1 MSQPA
6 IDYRQNVILFVDD
19 EQKTRKYFS
28 KLFGKTFRVV
38 LAEDG
43 VEGLERFRENQDEI
57 GVVVT
62 DQRMPN
68 ETGTEFLEKVALLK
82 PSVVRILSTA
92 YADIDAA
99 VDSVNKAGIY
109 RYITKPWEVPELEV
123 TLMRAMELYMVRL
136 EREELMRQKMLSVDI
151 LAAADRVISLAAMAA
166 FRNSGLRYVG
176 EALKAVVRL
185 SEGGGEREIP
195 ETSATEGLS
204 WRELYRRHLS
214 FLGSLAG
221 SLPSGLTSPEG
232 LDHQTKCPLRDT
244 LDPVVSGS
252 GGRIVWGEARATPP
266 DWPGPVNLLTETVEP
281 FLSSVAEIT
290 AESGPVLLE
299 ECLSG
304 LEVSFPGERFRQIL
318 QPAISSSAEEP
329 SKPSIDLISSL
340 IRLTHHGAVFD
351 FLPDSNKTS
360 VRMRIG
366 FDVSRVERAPS
377 DPYEELAA
385 DLVGNELFWSR
396 YVD

>member
-1 MSQPA
+1 MSSSA
-6 IDYRQNVILFVDD
+6 IDFRQNVILFVDD
-19 EQKTRKYFS
+19 EQKTRKYFA

-43 VEGLERFRENQDEI
+43 IEGLERFREHQDDI
-57 GVVVT
+57 GVVIT

-68 ETGTEFLEKVALLK
+68 ETGTEFLAKVALLK
-82 PSVVRILSTA
+82 PSAVRILSTA

-123 TLMRAMELYMVRL
+123 TLMRAMELYVVRL

-151 LAAADRVISLAAMAA
+151 LASADRVISLAALAA

-185 SEGGGEREIP
+185 SEGAGERVLP
-195 ETSATEGLS
+195 DASKTDGLS

-214 FLGSLAG
+214 FLGAVSNA
-221 SLPSGLTSPEG
+221 LPSDLTSPEA
-232 LDHQTKCPLRDT
+232 LDHKGKCSLRAA
-244 LDPVVSGS
+244 LDPIASAS
-252 GGRIVWGEARATPP
+252 GGQITWGEARATPP
-266 DWPGPVNLLTETVEP
+266 DWPGPPEALAQTVGP
-281 FLSSVAEIT
+281 FLNAVAQISGD
-290 AESGPVLLE
+290 SGPVVLE

-304 LEVSFPGERFRQIL
+304 LEVSFPGQHFTQAL
-318 QPAISSSAEEP
+318 QPTISSTAEEP
-329 SKPSIDLISSL
+329 SNLTVDLIASL

-351 FLPDSNKTS
+351 FIPDASRAS
-360 VRMRIG
+360 LRMRMG
-366 FDVSRVERAPS
+366 FDISRIERAPA
-377 DPYEELAA
+377 DPFEELAA

>member
-6 IDYRQNVILFVDD
+6 IDFRKNVILFVDD
-19 EQKTRKYFS
+19 EQKTRKYFA

-43 VEGLERFRENQDEI
+43 VEGLERFREHQDEI

-68 ETGTEFLEKVALLK
+68 ETGTEFLAKVALLK
-82 PSVVRILSTA
+82 PSAVRILSTA

-123 TLMRAMELYMVRL
+123 TLMRAMELYVVRL

-151 LAAADRVISLAAMAA
+151 LASADRVISLASLAA
-166 FRNSGLRYVG
+166 FRNSNLRYVG
-176 EALKAVVRL
+176 EAMKAVVRIA
-185 SEGGGEREIP
+185 EGAGERAIP
-195 ETSATEGLS
+195 DTAKTDGLS

-214 FLGSLAG
+214 FLGTISNA
-221 SLPSGLTSPEG
+221 LPADLTSPAA
-232 LDHQTKCPLRDT
+232 LDHEAKCSLRT
-244 LDPVVSGS
+244 ALETVSSAS
-252 GGRIVWGEARATPP
+252 GGSITWGEARATPP
-266 DWPGPVNLLTETVEP
+266 DWPGPPEALAETVGP
-281 FLSSVAEIT
+281 FLNAAAQIST
-290 AESGPVLLE
+290 DTGPIVLE

-304 LEVSFPGERFRQIL
+304 LEISFPGERFTQVL
-318 QPAISSSAEEP
+318 QPAVSSSTEEP
-329 SKPSIDLISSL
+329 AKPAIDLISSL

-351 FLPDSNKTS
+351 FVPDASKS
-360 VRMRIG
+360 SIRIRLG
-366 FDVSRVERAPS
+366 FDISRIERAPE

-396 YVD
+396 YVE